1 MANLAI
7 IPQAKGSDG
16 YVELAAPSTTRKPQ
30 GRVFEKQI
38 LKMGTLHHPKAKGGK
53 VQIDDAFVDTL
64 ISNFKNGACDIVQ
77 VTVVDEK
84 NRHTEDPLRNI
95 GEVIGLTK
103 RDNKVYAVLDAR
115 NEAAADALGKTLIGA
130 SAAMYLDYTDT
141 DTLKN
146 VGPTLT
152 HVAVTNRPYVL
163 GLDSYK
169 EVVELSANGRD
180 DDDDNVFVLT
190 TSEKETP
197 MEKDEFLAL
206 AKDTFGIDIEALQAI
221 AEEHEANVALSA
233 SIQSALAET
242 GVLHLSNGEQAT
254 ADDLITAVA
263 ETVKSNITLSSRVDT
278 LEEKSKRD
286 AATSR
291 VESLIRAGK
300 IMPAVKDAQI
310 ELLLSNEEL
319 FESLLPEKAIVALSQ
334 NDEDEIGTVNLS
346 NSQDVVVQS
355 EVDRIIADAAAA
367 GIVNVKS

>member
-1 MANLAI
+1 MANFAI

-16 YVELAAPSTTRKPQ
+16 YVELSTPSSTRKPQ
-30 GRVFEKQI
+30 GRLFEKQI

-53 VQIDDAFVDTL
+53 VQIDDAFVDKL
-64 ISNFKNGACDIVQ
+64 IENFDKGACDIVQ

-141 DTLKN
+141 DTLQN

-169 EVVELSANGRD
+169 EVVELSANGSD
-180 DDDDNVFVLT
+180 DEDDVFVLT

-197 MEKDEFLAL
+197 MEKAEFLAL

-221 AEEHEANVALSA
+221 AEEHEVNVALSA

-278 LEEKSKRD
+278 LEEKAKRD
-286 AATSR
+286 NATAR
-291 VESLIRAGK
+291 VESLIRQGK

-346 NSQDVVVQS
+346 NSQDLAVQS
-355 EVDRIIADAAAA
+355 EVDRIVADAAKA
-367 GIVNVKS
+367 GIVSVKS